1 MADYL
6 IHFNPY
12 HDKRG
17 RFDKAP
23 FNIDRIRKEA
33 NRKINTDI
41 SGMDRP
47 HLDYNLDK
55 WGKSEDTNI
64 LFVTGIAGSGKSTV
78 ANNMAKVNNADIIN
92 IDLYTFRTT
101 TGFVQGMSKSF
112 NKYLDKNVP
121 SWQNMQKEAYEVL
134 TKNDRRL
141 QKKAGQWFD
150 TLESA
155 ILGYGQEM
163 YGKQLIV
170 AEGVQI
176 LDETLFYNNKQF
188 LKSKPLI
195 IMDTSVVDSLISRV
209 SRDGKSVDKLL
220 EPERARQLETW
231 IKDSNYLKK
240 TMNEID

>member
-1 MADYL
+1 MANYL

-12 HDKRG
+12 HDKLG

-23 FNIDRIRKEA
+23 FNTTKIRKEA
-33 NRKINTDI
+33 NKKLKSDI
-41 SGMDRP
+41 STISRP
-47 HLDYNLDK
+47 HTDYNLDK
-55 WGKSEDTNI
+55 WGKSKDTNI

-78 ANNMAKVNNADIIN
+78 ANNMAKSNGADVIN

-101 TGFVQGMSKSF
+101 TGFVQGMSRSF

-121 SWQNMQKEAYEVL
+121 GWQNMQKEAYEVL

-155 ILGYGQEM
+155 IIGYGQEM
-163 YGKQLIV
+163 YGKQQVV

-176 LDETLFYNNKQF
+176 LDETLFYNNKQA
-188 LKSKPLI
+188 LKNKPLI
-195 IMDTSVVDSLISRV
+195 VMDTSVVDSLISRA
-209 SRDGKSVDKLL
+209 SRDNKSIDKLL

-231 IKDSNYLKK
+231 LNDTEYLKK
-240 TMNEID
+240 TLNEID